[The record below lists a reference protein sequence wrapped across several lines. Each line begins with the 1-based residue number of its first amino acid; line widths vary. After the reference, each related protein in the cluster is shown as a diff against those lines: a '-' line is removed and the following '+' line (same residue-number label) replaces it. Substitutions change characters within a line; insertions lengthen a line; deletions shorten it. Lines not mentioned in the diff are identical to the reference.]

1 MGTAPRRWT
10 LGRIVLLVLGVIAIL
25 TALGLLAGGGALL
38 WANET
43 QRDDQGYFTTSA
55 HAFATSSYALATDS
69 LDVASD
75 GPNWLFESGRLARI
89 RIKATGDKP
98 IFLGIGRATAVQR
111 YLAGTPHARVESV
124 DYHPFRV
131 TYVSVEVAG
140 AGTPPSPAA
149 QDIWVASSSG
159 PGTRTVNWGLEKGKW
174 SVVLMNADAS
184 PGVAA
189 DVSAGAKI
197 SWLVWVI
204 VGLLAAG
211 TLVLF
216 AGALMIFFGVRP
228 PRGGVATPVAATP
241 GAFEA
246 PDAAP
251 DVPEPQS
258 YPVAVEGEL
267 DPHLSRWLWLVKWLL
282 AIPHYVVLFFL
293 WIAFFVL
300 TVIAFFAILFT
311 GRYPRAV
318 FDVNVGILRWTWRV
332 GFYAT
337 NVLGTDRYPPFTLD
351 PVDYPATI
359 EVPYPEQLSRGLV
372 LVKWWLLAIPHYLV
386 LSVLTGGWSV
396 WIGHWGAQVHGPG
409 LLELLVLFAGIVL
422 LVTGRYPQDLFRL
435 ILGINRWFFR
445 VVAYAALMRDEYP
458 PFRLER

>member
-1 MGTAPRRWT
+1 MATAPRRWNA
-10 LGRIVLLVLGVIAIL
+10 GRIVLLVAGIIATL
-25 TALGLLAGGGALL
+25 TAIGLLAGGGALL
-38 WANET
+38 WADQT

-55 HAFATSSYALATDS
+55 HRFATTSYVLATDS

-89 RIKATGDKP
+89 RIRATGDKP
-98 IFLGIGRATAVQR
+98 IFLGIGRATDVQR
-111 YLAGTPHARVESV
+111 YLAGTSSTRVENV

-131 TYVSVEVAG
+131 TYVNVDG
-140 AGTPPSPAA
+140 AGQPAPPAA
-149 QDIWVASSSG
+149 QDFWVASSGG
-159 PGTRTVNWGLEKGKW
+159 PGTRTVSWGLAKGKW

-184 PGVAA
+184 AGVAA
-189 DVSAGAKI
+189 DVSAAAKI
-197 SWLVWVI
+197 SWLRWLI
-204 VGLLAAG
+204 LGLLAAG
-211 TLVLF
+211 TVVVF
-216 AGALMIFFGVRP
+216 VGALMIYLAVRP
-228 PRGGVATPVAATP
+228 RAVAAAAEP
-241 GAFEA
+241 AVANAVLEA
-246 PDAAP
+246 
-251 DVPEPQS
+251 QS

-267 DPHLSRWLWLVKWLL
+267 DAHLSRWLWLVKWFL

-311 GRYPRAV
+311 GRYPRGI

-337 NVLGTDRYPPFTLD
+337 NALGTDRYPPFTLD

-386 LSVLTGGWSV
+386 LAVLVGGGWSV
-396 WIGHWGAQVHGPG
+396 WTGHSHWGVETPG
-409 LLELLVLFAGIVL
+409 LLELLVLFAGVVL
-422 LVTGRYPQDLFRL
+422 LFTGQYSQDLFRL

-445 VVAYAALMRDEYP
+445 VVAYASLMRDEYP